1 MLAVGIRPIDWRR
14 CLAAVINVHKN
25 NMRYWLMKSEPDET
39 SIDDALAAKG
49 QTVAWTG
56 VRNYQARNF
65 MRDQMQVGDGVL
77 FYHSGCAEPG
87 IAGIAEVA
95 STCYPDPTQ
104 FDRKSPY
111 HDPKA
116 SPENPRW
123 LLVDVRALKKIRLIG
138 LPELR
143 AQTELAEMLVLR
155 RGNRLSITPVTAQ
168 EWRHIVEKIAKAK
181 KAPME

>member
-1 MLAVGIRPIDWRR
+1 
-14 CLAAVINVHKN
+14 
-25 NMRYWLMKSEPDET
+25 MRYWLMKSEPDET
-39 SIDDALAAKG
+39 SIDDALAVTG

-65 MRDQMQVGDGVL
+65 MRDQMQIGDGVL

-95 STCYPDPTQ
+95 STCYSDPTQ

-111 HDPKA
+111 HDPKS

-123 LLVDVRALKKIRLIG
+123 LLVDVRALQKTRLIN
-138 LPELR
+138 LAELR
-143 AQTELAEMLVLR
+143 AQAELDDMLVLR
-155 RGNRLSITPVTAQ
+155 RGNRLSITPVAAS
-168 EWRHIVEKIAKAK
+168 EWHHIVVKLAKIKQTDK
-181 KAPME
+181 